1 MSHDNK
7 IRVNY
12 GAEEYNVNSK
22 RCKACASLCYTFYV
36 TIINLFP
43 E

>member
-22 RCKACASLCYTFYV
+22 RCKACARFVLYILCYYY
-36 TIINLFP
+36 
-43 E
+43 